1 MEKMTMYIPYNKYKT
16 PKTLTI
22 LTNLDCNLNCSYC
35 YECKNDRINDI
46 ESIKR
51 FIKSYYINL
60 FGKDKNAEK
69 NKKDIQ
75 LFIEFL
81 GGESLLYPDMLNT
94 ICELA
99 LDLHKYYQV
108 ETPFILNT
116 TTNATLINNRKQL
129 DFIKKWK
136 DYLHIGISIDGTKEI
151 HDRCRIDIL
160 GRGSYDRA
168 VEGFNTLKTILKP
181 CQYGVKATFTHE
193 TINNYAEGVIN
204 LINLGFTDI
213 AANVIFE
220 EQWNLENDA
229 ITISNQLFNVVDY
242 LFDNNLEDT
251 VHIFQL
257 NNSEIDMLKY
267 KAESGAKDRNFC
279 GACSHMICLGMDNL
293 VYGCQRFCTMN
304 KPIPIGYLSNTDI
317 VITTDGNDFINEVT
331 KQYELYPDECKK
343 CKYGQQCPSCSAI
356 PYEYD
361 NKNPSRFLELKGQ
374 CGYTYALVS
383 ARLYYKYRLMLK
395 KGLIKA

>member
-1 MEKMTMYIPYNKYKT
+1 MNEDKKHKAQ
-16 PKTLTI
+16 KSLTI

-35 YECKNDRINDI
+35 YECKNNRINDI
-46 ESIKR
+46 ESIKK
-51 FIKSYYINL
+51 FISFYYRNL
-60 FGKDKNAEK
+60 FERDKNALSNRK
-69 NKKDIQ
+69 NVELI
-75 LFIEFL
+75 IEPI

-108 ETPFILNT
+108 ETPLIVST

-129 DFIKKWK
+129 EFIKKWK

-160 GRGSYDRA
+160 GRGSYDRV

-229 ITISNQLFNVVDY
+229 IIMSNQMYNVIDY
-242 LFDNNLEDT
+242 LFDNELEDK
-251 VHIFQL
+251 VHVFQI
-257 NNSEIDMLKY
+257 NNSDIDLLKY
-267 KAESGAKDRNFC
+267 NPNSGTKDKNYC
-279 GACSHMICLGMDNL
+279 GACTHMLCLGMDNEI
-293 VYGCQRFCTMN
+293 YGCQRFCTMSN
-304 KPIPIGYLSNTDI
+304 PIPIGYLSDNDI
-317 VITTDGNDFINEVT
+317 IITNKGQNFIEEV
-331 KQYELYPDECKK
+331 KNQYQLYPDECKQ
-343 CKYGQQCPSCSAI
+343 CKYGQQCSSCSAI
-356 PYEYD
+356 VYEYD
-361 NKNPSRFLELKGQ
+361 RNNPKKFLQLKGQ
-374 CGYTYALVS
+374 CGFTYALVA
-383 ARLYYKYRLMLK
+383 ARLYFKYRLMLK
-395 KGLIKA
+395 KGLINE